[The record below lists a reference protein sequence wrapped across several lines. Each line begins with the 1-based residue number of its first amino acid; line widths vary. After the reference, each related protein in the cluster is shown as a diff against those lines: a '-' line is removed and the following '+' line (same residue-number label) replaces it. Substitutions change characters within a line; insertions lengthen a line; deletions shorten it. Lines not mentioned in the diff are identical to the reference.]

1 MYSLF
6 VGFVAIMIFISAA
19 WVVAGKLGVFECI
32 GNLVLKIKNMFKE
45 EK

>member
-6 VGFVAIMIFISAA
+6 VGFIAVMIFISVA
-19 WVVAGKLGVFECI
+19 WVVAGKLGVFEFI
-32 GNLVLKIKNMFKE
+32 GNVVLKIKNMFKE

>member
-6 VGFVAIMIFISAA
+6 VGFIAAMIFISAA
-19 WVVAGKLGVFECI
+19 WVVAGKFGVFDFI
-32 GNLVLKIKNMFKE
+32 GNKVMKFKNIFKE